1 MSNEFNESFQ
11 YDSCVSRGICSISP
25 RNSALQTVIVLYL
38 RLFAKYLIK
47 LKKEELN
54 DDLMTFITEVI
65 SSAIFNY
72 EFNDNT
78 FLSIVQKMR
87 IELPKIIDEFYLK
100 FPDDNMEK
108 EKKKVIEIFQE
119 TLNINSSIKYGERIF
134 NDAQQNI
141 KIDIR
146 NLYSILLLIAKTIS
160 INLLELKSFDKNF
173 VDAYIAIIEILDKI
187 NIDTNDI
194 DNLKKQVIKVS
205 KINTCLLRK
214 IHQAQEERY
223 GEFQE
228 IELSFSTEPGK
239 AVLVVGSNIRELEDI
254 LENLK
259 THNIDIYTHDE
270 MIYAHFFPFFKKY
283 EHLKGQFG
291 LGLENCLLD
300 FATFPGPIVLTKN
313 SLHNVE
319 NFYRGRLFTTDEI
332 YIKGVIKILENDYSK
347 LIEVAENSKGFKTGK
362 ICEKVNLGFSYKKV
376 LEQIFDKMENKNFKK
391 IFIIGLDGYSTEHNV
406 YFEKLIKLIPKD
418 MLIIS
423 FFYNFEQENLIY
435 VNTCFESY
443 SIIKFYDCIKEF
455 QIPIIFF
462 IPRCDKNSVPQMI
475 DFSCGKNVKI
485 FVGKCI
491 PIILNPSLMNTM
503 KEKFD
508 INLISSVKKDLEKIL

>member
-1 MSNEFNESFQ
+1 
-11 YDSCVSRGICSISP
+11 
-25 RNSALQTVIVLYL
+25 
-38 RLFAKYLIK
+38 
-47 LKKEELN
+47 
-54 DDLMTFITEVI
+54 
-65 SSAIFNY
+65 
-72 EFNDNT
+72 
-78 FLSIVQKMR
+78 MR
-87 IELPKIIDEFYLK
+87 IELSKIIDEFYLK

-119 TLNINSSIKYGERIF
+119 TMNINSSIKYGERIF

-313 SLHNVE
+313 SLHNIE

-332 YIKGVIKILENDYSK
+332 YIKGVIKILEND
-347 LIEVAENSKGFKTGK
+347 
-362 ICEKVNLGFSYKKV
+362 C
-376 LEQIFDKMENKNFKK
+376 
-391 IFIIGLDGYSTEHNV
+391 
-406 YFEKLIKLIPKD
+406 YF
-418 MLIIS
+418 
-423 FFYNFEQENLIY
+423 
-435 VNTCFESY
+435 V
-443 SIIKFYDCIKEF
+443 
-455 QIPIIFF
+455 
-462 IPRCDKNSVPQMI
+462 
-475 DFSCGKNVKI
+475 
-485 FVGKCI
+485 
-491 PIILNPSLMNTM
+491 
-503 KEKFD
+503 
-508 INLISSVKKDLEKIL
+508 